1 MPIYEYA
8 CLDCRK
14 RVSVCFR
21 TISEASDAAAVCPTC
36 GVVFE
41 HGRWHWK
48 AKPASAQEHVCPA
61 CRRVKDDFPAG
72 YVSLEGDFLRE
83 HRDELLHLVRNEE
96 KRAKDEH
103 PLERIMDIRQDG
115 DKTVVTWAM
124 YGKNGFMGKLV
135 SLFINCDKMCGPQFE
150 KGLVS
155 LGEVAARTALAPAK

>member
-1 MPIYEYA
+1 MTNHENPRGHERHR
-8 CLDCRK
+8 LDRQIEETVHDPYK
-14 RVSVCFR
+14 ERHKPP
-21 TISEASDAAAVCPTC
+21 EPAVCPTC

-61 CRRVKDDFPAG
+61 CRRVKDEYPAG

-115 DKTVVTWAM
+115 DKTVVTTTDLHLARRIGDALHHA
-124 YGKNGFMGKLV
+124 YQGNLEIKYSPDEYLV
-135 SLFINCDKMCGPQFE
+135 RVYWS
-150 KGLVS
+150 
-155 LGEVAARTALAPAK
+155 R